1 MKIYHNSRCRK
12 SREGVQY
19 LTDKGVEFEIIE
31 YLKDN
36 LSKETIQILLNKLNI
51 TALELIRKNEKIWK
65 ENFKDKN
72 LSEKIFYQDAYAKRC
87 KARVIQADKFGIQL
101 DQTIFYPTGGG
112 QPGDTGVLCAAS
124 GKVEISDTVIE
135 KIAGNYLRQLGMN
148 EHICILVEN
157 HVTAKRYLVSK
168 LKRYNYG
175 FWKFAFSS
183 LFCW

>member
-51 TALELIRKNEKIWK
+51 TALDLIRKNEKIWK

-72 LSEKIFYQDAYAKRC
+72 LSEKELIEVLHKEPKLIERPIIESKNLA
-87 KARVIQADKFGIQL
+87 VIGR
-101 DQTIFYPTGGG
+101 PT
-112 QPGDTGVLCAAS
+112 
-124 GKVEISDTVIE
+124 
-135 KIAGNYLRQLGMN
+135 
-148 EHICILVEN
+148 EN
-157 HVTAKRYLVSK
+157 IDL
-168 LKRYNYG
+168 
-175 FWKFAFSS
+175 
-183 LFCW
+183 LFNN